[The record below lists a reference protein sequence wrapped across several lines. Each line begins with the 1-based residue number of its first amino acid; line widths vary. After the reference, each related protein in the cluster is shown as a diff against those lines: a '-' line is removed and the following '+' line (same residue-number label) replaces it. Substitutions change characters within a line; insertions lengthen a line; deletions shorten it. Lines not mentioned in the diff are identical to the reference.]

1 MEDSP
6 AYVVVFGAITT
17 MIALVLFRGLY
28 GLVHR
33 RPMIARATR
42 AERFVLGGQIVAV
55 FLVASSTVEN
65 GVGSGDLAT
74 DAKWT
79 FAYGITALVL
89 LFVSGEIGVRL
100 LLRGRLDKEIRS
112 GNVAAGVAAGCLYV
126 ASGIV
131 TAGAIAGEGVHELG
145 LSIGFFLLGTV
156 ALHLLTAAFRALT
169 TYDDAEQIAG
179 ENLAAAISFG
189 GAAIAFALFVS
200 RATAGEFT
208 TVTESLTDFARSL
221 GWCLALYPMRQL
233 IVQSFVLGAP
243 VRARGG
249 QLDAAIA
256 GERDVTVASVEALT
270 YVATALAALRFA

>member
-100 LLRGRLDKEIRS
+100 LLRGRLDKEIKS

-145 LSIGFFLLGTV
+145 LSVGFFLLATV